1 MSQDNKQTQQTGAR
15 ECASL
20 QTGTDSVPSQGT
32 RRTCNSFGASLSITA
47 PSNCITNEKLHPLRC
62 AVDSLYISYKGNI
75 KPNIEK
81 LLTNLKEMAQDD
93 DPKTSSNAYLKFLGH
108 KLQVSPKGSRQFS
121 FVLKDNW
128 FSIQI
133 SKTKNS
139 NNSKLPLAYVQISSE
154 LLTFTNLDK
163 ILEHLNKII
172 SELGD
177 VRSTPTISRLDL
189 CFDFVPNFDIES
201 IHFKQWKTRATKTNP
216 FYEHKKLTG
225 WQIGSGV
232 IMARLYNK
240 STEIRKS
247 KKDYLKPLWQ
257 EKGWNGE
264 SDVWRM
270 EFQTRREFLKLVG
283 LSSPYQI
290 AELSPMIWK
299 FLCTE
304 WLELVTPTND
314 KTECR
319 WPVTDEWKEVSLACT
334 TIDCK
339 SIKKVKKERLPNDH
353 YLYVNGL
360 AAFSSFMAREGITDF
375 DEASRAYFYRAKR
388 YHLNT
393 KDESMADYLVKKAK
407 EKTLRYNTEL
417 KE

>member
-1 MSQDNKQTQQTGAR
+1 MPNLNTRKHIETAALQAGADSAPPQGNNSSSDN
-15 ECASL
+15 L
-20 QTGTDSVPSQGT
+20 
-32 RRTCNSFGASLSITA
+32 GASLSITA

-62 AVDSLYISYKGNI
+62 AIDSLYISYKGNI

-81 LLTNLKEMAQDD
+81 VLTNLKEMAQDD
-93 DPKTSSNAYLKFLGH
+93 DSSISSNAYLKILDH

-128 FSIQI
+128 FNIQV
-133 SKTKNS
+133 SKTKQS
-139 NNSKLPLAYVQISSE
+139 GNSKLPLAYVQISSE
-154 LLTFTNLDK
+154 LLTFTDLDE
-163 ILEHLNKII
+163 ILKHLNKII
-172 SELGD
+172 ADLGD
-177 VRSTPTISRLDL
+177 VKGTPTISRLDL

-257 EKGWNGE
+257 EKGWNSE

-319 WPVTDEWKEVSLACT
+319 WPVTDEWKEISSACT

-339 SIKKVKKERLPNDH
+339 SIKKVKKERLPNDQ

-375 DEASRAYFYRAKR
+375 SEAFGEYIHHAEH
-388 YHLNT
+388 YHLDN
-393 KDESMADYLVKKAK
+393 KDETIQEYLVKKAK
-407 EKTLRYNTEL
+407 EKSLRYNTEL